1 MESAKELEQ
10 IVLQESYVLDV
21 HQVGSDVVFTMDL
34 LLDTGRTKVGR
45 IIFPAVETEEW
56 LSDKGEPTSLQGIN
70 AVAHRYFGGPDEKP
84 DLGTINFIH
93 HESNYWYLSGDW
105 GSCNLFSAGCGDN
118 FQRFS
123 AAGWRGV
130 RASSLER
137 GHIG

>member
-56 LSDKGEPTSLQGIN
+56 LSDKGEPTSLEGIN

-105 GSCNLFSAGCGDN
+105 GSCKLQTNLYPKLTLDDPTLGE
-118 FQRFS
+118 Q
-123 AAGWRGV
+123 GWGRRGTNH
-130 RASSLER
+130 S
-137 GHIG
+137 

>member
-105 GSCNLFSAGCGDN
+105 GSCKLQTTLYPKLALDDPTPGE
-118 FQRFS
+118 Q
-123 AAGWRGV
+123 GWGRRGTNH
-130 RASSLER
+130 S
-137 GHIG
+137 